1 MSSPGPSP
9 PIDALH
15 AGNIQGVVSAAAGA
29 FDYA

>member
-1 MSSPGPSP
+1 MTDGKA

-15 AGNIQGVVSAAAGA
+15 AGEVQDVVKAAAGA